1 MTCNQNTVAGIM
13 GLVLAVGAWTV
24 SNTFQVTMDDA
35 GLGPGFYPKVISVC
49 LGLTSLALIFGNVPT
64 VDRQGATLSGLPLIR
79 FTLLI
84 LLLCFYAFT
93 ITRLGYF
100 SSTIIMSFLA
110 TFIGYWEIDR
120 KKILYAC
127 ICTGVVCLSIYCI
140 FKVLFRFSLPRGI
153 LF

>member
-1 MTCNQNTVAGIM
+1 MTCNQNTVSGIL
-13 GLVLAVGAWTV
+13 GLLIAVGTWTI
-24 SNTFQVTMDDA
+24 SNTFHSTMA
-35 GLGPGFYPKVISVC
+35 EANLGPDFYPKVIAIC
-49 LGLTSLALIFGNVPT
+49 LGLASLALIFGNVPEAKK
-64 VDRQGATLSGLPLIR
+64 QGAPLTGLPLIR
-79 FTLLI
+79 FVLLI
-84 LLLCFYAFT
+84 LLLWFYAFT

-120 KKILYAC
+120 KKVFYAC
-127 ICTGVVCLSIYCI
+127 ITTGAACLSIYCI